1 MSKHGDK
8 MGTDHLL
15 KPLYEPSSKGNLMQ
29 LLLLCWSIC
38 HLRSLPLSVEFKGL
52 IEGMTAV
59 SNNI

>member
-1 MSKHGDK
+1 

-38 HLRSLPLSVEFKGL
+38 HLGSLPLSVEFKGL